1 VTAAPVA
8 IIGSTASGK
17 SSLAMAVAADQPDVE
32 LIAIDS
38 MQVYRGMDIGTAK
51 PTAADQALVRHHGI
65 DLAEPSDDFAVV
77 RFVEEYDQAIATIAG
92 QPLLVAGTGLYLRA
106 VLDRFDPP
114 GEWPELREQFD
125 TDPDLPALF
134 ARLQA
139 LDPVAASRIDPANR
153 RRIGRALEVCVGSGQ
168 AFSSFGPGLNAYSPI
183 DVVQIGVRWD
193 RAVLT
198 RRIDQRVDAMV
209 AAGLIDEVRQLAAR
223 PISRTARQA
232 LGYKELF
239 EHLDGRCAL
248 TDAIA
253 AIKLRTRQ
261 FAVRQERWFR
271 RDPRITWIDVQHD
284 SLEALPQVLAVLSE
298 SSRS

>member
-17 SSLAMAVAADQPDVE
+17 SSLAMVVAADQPDVE

-65 DLAEPSDDFAVV
+65 DLAEPTDDFAVV
-77 RFVEEYDQAIATIAG
+77 RFVEEYDRAIATIAG

-139 LDPVAASRIDPANR
+139 LDPVAASRIDPGNR
-153 RRIGRALEVCVGSGQ
+153 RRIGRALEVCVGSGH

-183 DVVQIGVRWD
+183 DVVQIGLRWD

-198 RRIDQRVDAMV
+198 RRIDQRVDAMI
-209 AAGLIDEVRQLAAR
+209 AAGLVDEVRHLATQT
-223 PISRTARQA
+223 ISRTARQA

-239 EHLDGRCAL
+239 EHLDGRCSLA
-248 TDAIA
+248 DAIA